1 MLHNFTNI
9 LNLHTREYKEA
20 APKVNNK
27 HKKIPCFLQD
37 GIFCKYFIIN
47 AFNLLT
53 FAFFHAKIFFS

>member
-27 HKKIPCFLQD
+27 RKNPVMKKGRDYLQ
-37 GIFCKYFIIN
+37 IFHN
-47 AFNLLT
+47 
-53 FAFFHAKIFFS
+53 

>member
-27 HKKIPCFLQD
+27 RKNPALKKGRDYLQ
-37 GIFCKYFIIN
+37 IFHN
-47 AFNLLT
+47 
-53 FAFFHAKIFFS
+53 